1 MAKLKCSEC
10 GNTDR
15 FEAILEQVVEVD
27 STMEI
32 LENGEWGINTDTII
46 CAECGKDIEYIREK
60 GE

>member
-1 MAKLKCSEC
+1 MEKLECKKCE
-10 GNTDR
+10 NTDR

-46 CAECGKDIEYIREK
+46 CGECGRDIEYIRGK